1 MENVLLI
8 PNMAETVID
17 IHYMDLVDY
26 NLKKEV
32 AVFILGS
39 FVYETA
45 NQEGE
50 RKFRNFIKEIPRFN
64 EYLNYFLENGMLVR
78 GKSKETYKYH
88 HDVSWSRY
96 LQPYHFDSIQVK
108 KIILKHYPNLKGHID
123 NVFVFLEP
131 NIKIT

>member
-1 MENVLLI
+1 MESVLLV
-8 PNMAETVID
+8 PDMAETVIN
-17 IHYMDLVDY
+17 ININDLVDS

-50 RKFRNFIKEIPRFN
+50 CQFSNFIKEIPRFN

-88 HDVSWSRY
+88 YDVSWSRY
-96 LQPYHFDSIQVK
+96 LQPYDFDSIQVK
-108 KIILKHYPNLKGHID
+108 KIISKHYPNLKGHLD
-123 NVFVFLEP
+123 NAFVFLEP
-131 NIKIT
+131 NFKIT